1 MPACHATAIT
11 ADGSCLFRRYLGED
25 QSVTVGDTVHKYAF
39 LLTASEIQTAADETV
54 AEAPIAP
61 HKEAPREITWREVKP
76 IAARNFRG
84 PVVYNTYYRPSA
96 APDAAEHVKETRAS
110 PVHVQGPRWCHQ
122 V

>member
-1 MPACHATAIT
+1 M
-11 ADGSCLFRRYLGED
+11 
-25 QSVTVGDTVHKYAF
+25 TVGDTVHKYAF
-39 LLTASEIQTAADETV
+39 LLTASEIQTAADEIV

-76 IAARNFRG
+76 IAAMNFRG
-84 PVVYNTYYRPSA
+84 PTYYNTYYRPSS
-96 APDAAEHVKETRAS
+96 APDAAKHVKETRAS

>member
-11 ADGSCLFRRYLGED
+11 ADGSCLFRRYLGVS

-39 LLTASEIQTAADETV
+39 LLTASEIQTAADEIV

-76 IAARNFRG
+76 IAAMNFRG
-84 PVVYNTYYRPSA
+84 PTYYNTYYRPSS
-96 APDAAEHVKETRAS
+96 APDAAKHVKETRAS

>member
-11 ADGSCLFRRYLGED
+11 ADGSCLFRRYLGEG

-76 IAARNFRG
+76 IAARNFSG